1 MPLKQ
6 GWNAR
11 ISGQETQLEPRP
23 RPCPGQ
29 LGSVAAALTGSRASE
44 AEVGE
49 LNPGARTLLLPPH
62 SGARIT
68 APDTRAGR
76 RPRFPHLQ
84 GWVGLSMRAW
94 GGGSLKRKMSMC
106 STEKRARQEHLFTV
120 LVSVILTTK
129 SDKDSPKS
137 IVRLT

>member
-62 SGARIT
+62 SGVRIT
-68 APDTRAGR
+68 APDTSRETAQVPSSPGVGGAQHEGVGR
-76 RPRFPHLQ
+76 RVTKEENVNVQHREADQ
-84 GWVGLSMRAW
+84 TRAPFH
-94 GGGSLKRKMSMC
+94 G
-106 STEKRARQEHLFTV
+106 ARQCNFNNE
-120 LVSVILTTK
+120 I
-129 SDKDSPKS
+129 
-137 IVRLT
+137 